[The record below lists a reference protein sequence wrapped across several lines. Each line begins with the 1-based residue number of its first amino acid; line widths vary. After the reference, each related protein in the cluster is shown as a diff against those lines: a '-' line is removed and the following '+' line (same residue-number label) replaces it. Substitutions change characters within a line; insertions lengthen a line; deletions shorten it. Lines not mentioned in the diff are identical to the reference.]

1 MSKFIWSI
9 PVIVSMRGLVRPRKS
24 CMAVCTASVVGCREL
39 THTRDEAFRK
49 NLCSSVILSL
59 TVALSAAAPTVNTY
73 MMGIGGKKE

>member
-1 MSKFIWSI
+1 
-9 PVIVSMRGLVRPRKS
+9 
-24 CMAVCTASVVGCREL
+24 MAVCTASVVGCREL